1 MADAAEPFEALWCTA
16 IVEQACEAIVCVDL
30 TGTIRIWNR
39 GAQDVFG
46 FSAKDAL
53 GHSLD
58 LIIPERFR
66 QAHWAGFERAIAN
79 GRTRLGSQVR
89 TTRALHKDGR
99 KLYVDLSFGLI
110 TAPDGKVVGALGVG
124 REGSARYLAES
135 ELRSRVA
142 ALEEE
147 LARCRAGPAS

>member
-1 MADAAEPFEALWCTA
+1 MIFADAEG
-16 IVEQACEAIVCVDL
+16 IV
-30 TGTIRIWNR
+30 RIWNAR
-39 GAQDVFG
+39 AEAMFG
-46 FSAKDAL
+46 YAAGEAV